1 MRFCRMCISITMVLL
16 VGLPH
21 EVSADCTGPVG
32 SEARMI
38 YNYDCHV
45 LQYCDGTD
53 WVLVG
58 RKNPACDD
66 TTSDP
71 FAFTD
76 QIGVALSTLT
86 NSNIVQISGIHAAAT
101 VSISGGGSPKYR
113 TCTNG
118 ASGANCDSS
127 VVQNWTSSPGTIQ
140 NNQYLQLRLTSSA
153 SNATAL
159 SANIDVGGVS
169 DNWSVTTIGG
179 CGVSV
184 TGLRHT
190 TNNKRYGERR

>member
-1 MRFCRMCISITMVLL
+1 MVLL

-76 QIGVALSTLT
+76 QIGAALSTLT
-86 NSNIVQISGIHAAAT
+86 NSNIVQISGIHAAAPSRSPVAAARNIAPAPT
-101 VSISGGGSPKYR
+101 EPRARIAIPPLSELDQQPRHDPEQPVSPAPPDQQR
-113 TCTNG
+113 LERHG
-118 ASGANCDSS
+118 A
-127 VVQNWTSSPGTIQ
+127 I
-140 NNQYLQLRLTSSA
+140 R
-153 SNATAL
+153 
-159 SANIDVGGVS
+159 
-169 DNWSVTTIGG
+169 
-179 CGVSV
+179 
-184 TGLRHT
+184 
-190 TNNKRYGERR
+190 